1 MIITMLNEQKMT
13 NFEQLVLS
21 DAKQKRDLQ
30 MAELNI
36 QKEQMIQQSVKT
48 LTESYEKNL
57 KRAMDKIVSEKN
69 ERLIHKQIEHKQDLL
84 NMREGYINKIFG
96 DVNERLLQYI
106 KTPQYESYVTD
117 LILKVK
123 KNLSGETVLQ
133 ISSNDEI
140 LIKVSKALNI
150 EAIFSEEDFIGGF
163 LLIDEQNHIRIDE
176 TFKTKLELSRDKFLE
191 THNLQL

>member
-1 MIITMLNEQKMT
+1 MLNEQKMT